1 MYVIIASKTG
11 NHILI
16 KSQDKLV
23 ITKGYGVQAT
33 TNEGQNAFVQRF
45 ALRKFHA
52 TDGQNARDHITSNRR
67 FKRARSNCFMCI
79 PFILSGRPN
88 DCWLHTGDACV
99 ITTWRL
105 GLHYNIT

>member
-1 MYVIIASKTG
+1 MQDQLQIHGEGTIKKEKSEAERLNCKGVLQIK
-11 NHILI
+11 ILYI
-16 KSQDKLV
+16 QRFFHFCLRFSLVLLV

-67 FKRARSNCFMCI
+67 FKRA
-79 PFILSGRPN
+79 
-88 DCWLHTGDACV
+88 
-99 ITTWRL
+99 
-105 GLHYNIT
+105 